1 MRLIRSA
8 RVAKAPALQTGG
20 TAVANQSSV
29 QNGGAS
35 EEVLKPED
43 FQFRVLLSAP
53 ESRHIPYFALFAEPK
68 LGRVRA
74 NLISNKDAQSRLVG
88 GNLFRS
94 LEARYG
100 SHIYIDVRRR
110 VSERTAL
117 YSSWLAFLTAAQA
130 DKFVAD
136 NRKFGLENIK
146 AKAAAQRANIEQ
158 QLQNGL
164 SQGRYDLG
172 QLKESL
178 RCERAKH
185 FIETDVK
192 LRGLRGA
199 EWGASKLHEDM
210 KAYSD
215 GLSIG

>member
-1 MRLIRSA
+1 MRLIWSA
-8 RVAKAPALQTGG
+8 RIAKAPALQLGG
-20 TAVANQSSV
+20 IAVANQSSV
-29 QNGGAS
+29 QNSGAS
-35 EEVLKPED
+35 DKVLKPED

-68 LGRVRA
+68 LGRVRTT
-74 NLISNKDAQSRLVG
+74 LISNKDAQSRLVG

-110 VSERTAL
+110 VCERTAL
-117 YSSWLAFLTAAQA
+117 YSTWLAFPTADQA
-130 DKFVAD
+130 DKFAAE

-172 QLKESL
+172 RLKESL
-178 RCERAKH
+178 RCGRAKH
-185 FIETDVK
+185 FIETDEK
-192 LRGLRGA
+192 LRGLRGV
-199 EWGASKLHEDM
+199 EWGTSKLQEDM
-210 KAYSD
+210 KAYPD
-215 GLSIG
+215 GFSIG